1 MSSPYVRRWPI
12 VDYLPLARL
21 FTVSR
26 TVFAVSRI
34 SNDPLFLICV
44 YQKQLYNVCLP
55 SACIRTRVFSLPPV
69 RPFARSPAHPFAR
82 SPVRSFT
89 PVHSIATVDGIT
101 TVALLVLL

>member
-34 SNDPLFLICV
+34 SNDPLFFSICV
-44 YQKQLYNVCLP
+44 YQKQLYVQ
-55 SACIRTRVFSLPPV
+55 RVFAVGLYTYTRLSLPLVQPFARSPVRPLARSPV
-69 RPFARSPAHPFAR
+69 RPFARSRPFTR
-82 SPVRSFT
+82 SRPSME
-89 PVHSIATVDGIT
+89 
-101 TVALLVLL
+101 